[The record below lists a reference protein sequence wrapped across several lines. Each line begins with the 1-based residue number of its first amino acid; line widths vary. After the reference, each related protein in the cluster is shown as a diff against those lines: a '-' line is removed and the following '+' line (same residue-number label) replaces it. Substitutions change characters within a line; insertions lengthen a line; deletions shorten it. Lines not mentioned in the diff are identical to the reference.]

1 MAYEKKDGDVSL
13 FANDKGGNDKR
24 PDYKGT
30 ALIDGVEY
38 EVALWNRV
46 SQKGTSFLSG
56 SIKKAGDK
64 KEQPKK
70 EETKPA
76 LEGTTPFIDDEIP
89 F

>member
-1 MAYEKKDGDVSL
+1 MTYEKKDGDVSL
-13 FANDKGGNDKR
+13 FANDKEGNDKR

-30 ALIDGVEY
+30 ALIGGVEY

-46 SQKGTSFLSG
+46 SQKGTPFLSG
-56 SIKKAGDK
+56 SIKKAGEK

-76 LEGTTPFIDDEIP
+76 LDGVPTFDDEVP

>member
-1 MAYEKKDGDVSL
+1 MVEKKDGGISL

-30 ALIDGVEY
+30 ALIGGVEY

-46 SQKGTSFLSG
+46 SQKGTAYLSG
-56 SIKKAGDK
+56 SMKQAEAKKV
-64 KEQPKK
+64 EPKDV
-70 EETKPA
+70 PVSDQ
-76 LEGTTPFIDDEIP
+76 LDDDIP

>member
-1 MAYEKKDGDVSL
+1 MVEKKDGGISL

-30 ALIDGVEY
+30 ALIGGVEY

-46 SQKGTSFLSG
+46 SQKGTAYLSG
-56 SIKKAGDK
+56 SMKQVEAK
-64 KEQPKK
+64 PKDEPK
-70 EETKPA
+70 QVSTAEPT
-76 LEGTTPFIDDEIP
+76 LDDDIP

>member
-1 MAYEKKDGDVSL
+1 MAYERKDGDMTL

-30 ALIDGVEY
+30 ALIGGVEF

-46 SQKGTSFLSG
+46 SQKGTAFLSG
-56 SIKKAGDK
+56 SIKPATK
-64 KEQPKK
+64 KEQPK

-76 LEGTTPFIDDEIP
+76 LEGTTTFIDDEIP
-89 F
+89 FD